1 MPFRSGQNTETR
13 LGGLIWA
20 WLTLV
25 TGALLAGCSA
35 LMPETPSES
44 NSLTDLPEAFSSADD
59 ANSHQ
64 PLAWWES
71 FNDPTLNRVVE
82 AALASNFD
90 LRQAVARVEQARAR
104 ARIARAAVFPLVT
117 PSLSA
122 TDFEIPTNAGIGA
135 QLDELGLGPDL
146 IEDFGFTLPDSIQL
160 RTFSLSAEFAYE
172 ADFWG
177 RNRKDALAAGAE
189 RLASEADFSTARI
202 SVLAETIS
210 TYLEVVDSRRQRWL
224 AEDMVEVLEQR
235 VSFIENRYERGLVD
249 ALPVYALR
257 RELRDAR
264 VRLPQLEAATVDAEA
279 RLWILLGGY
288 GEELSDL
295 MPDEPPPS
303 LRAESISVGVPA
315 DLLTQRPDVAAAQQ
329 RMQAARFTLG
339 ARRAELLPSLSL
351 SGVIGLQSTDSN
363 ELFDPDQWF
372 HNLSLNLLG
381 PTFQGARRRANV
393 EFAKA
398 KVHEATAAFGQSV
411 VTAVN
416 EVEAALAGLEASQNR
431 YALIASHLEEAE
443 AEATLQEQR
452 FTSGVGR
459 YDELLAAGQLLIAA
473 RSALSAAGRE
483 LGHSRLLLHRA
494 VGGAWTGDEERQS
507 EHASMRM
514 PHSARVLAKSK

>member
-1 MPFRSGQNTETR
+1 MLFRRRLESDTR
-13 LGGLIWA
+13 QERLIGT
-20 WLTLV
+20 WLPLV
-25 TGALLAGCSA
+25 TAAVLSGCSA
-35 LMPETPSES
+35 L
-44 NSLTDLPEAFSSADD
+44 LPEAPSEPNSLSNLPETFASAED
-59 ANSHQ
+59 ASSHQ
-64 PLAWWES
+64 PHTWWES
-71 FNDPTLNRVVE
+71 FNDPTLNRVVD

-90 LRQAVARVEQARAR
+90 LLQAVARVEQARAR
-104 ARIARAAVFPLVT
+104 ARIARAAIFPLLT

-122 TDFEIPTNAGIGA
+122 TDFETPTNAGIGA

-146 IEDFGFTLPDSIQL
+146 IKGFGFTLPDSIQL

-235 VSFIENRYERGLVD
+235 VSFIESRYERGLVD
-249 ALPVYALR
+249 ALPVYALK

-264 VRLPQLEAATVDAEA
+264 VRLPQLEGATANSEA

-288 GEELSDL
+288 GEELSNL
-295 MPDEPPPS
+295 LPDEPPPS
-303 LRAESISVGVPA
+303 PRPESISVGVPA
-315 DLLTQRPDVAAAQQ
+315 DLLTQRPDVAAAEQ
-329 RMQAARFTLG
+329 RMQAARFALG
-339 ARRAELLPSLSL
+339 ARRAELLPSLSF
-351 SGVIGLQSTDSN
+351 SGVIGLQSTDSD

-393 EFAKA
+393 EFA
-398 KVHEATAAFGQSV
+398 EARLQEAAAAFGQSV

-416 EVEAALAGLEASQNR
+416 EVEAALAGLEASQDR
-431 YALIASHLEEAE
+431 YALVASHLEEAE

-452 FTSGVGR
+452 FTTGVGR
-459 YDELLAAGQLLIAA
+459 YDELLTASQLLIAA
-473 RSALSAAGRE
+473 RSALSAASRD

-494 VGGAWTGDEERQS
+494 VGGAWTGDEEMQS

-514 PHSARVLAKSK
+514 PDSAHVLAK

>member
-1 MPFRSGQNTETR
+1 MPCRNVQEPEPRVERALCS
-13 LGGLIWA
+13 
-20 WLTLV
+20 WLAFLAAV
-25 TGALLAGCSA
+25 TLAGCSA
-35 LMPETPSES
+35 LMPESPSTTDA
-44 NSLTDLPEAFSSADD
+44 LTDLPESYAPGQD
-59 ANSHQ
+59 ASPHK
-64 PLAWWES
+64 PLGWWES
-71 FNDPTLNRVVE
+71 FNDPTLNQVVE

-117 PSLSA
+117 PSLAA

-146 IEDFGFTLPDSIQL
+146 IEGFGFTLPDSIQL
-160 RTFSLSAEFAYE
+160 RTFSLSTEFAYE

-202 SVLAETIS
+202 SVLAETIG
-210 TYLEVVDSRRQRWL
+210 TYLEVVDSRRQRRL
-224 AEDMVEVLEQR
+224 AQDMVEVLEQR
-235 VSFIENRYERGLVD
+235 VAFIENRYERGLVD
-249 ALPVYALR
+249 ALALYALR
-257 RELRDAR
+257 RELRDAGI
-264 VRLPQLEAATVDAEA
+264 RLPQLEAATADAQA

-288 GEELSDL
+288 GEELSNL
-295 MPDEPPPS
+295 LPDEATLSPRP
-303 LRAESISVGVPA
+303 ESVSVGVPA

-329 RMQAARFTLG
+329 RMQAARFSLG

-393 EFAKA
+393 AFA
-398 KVHEATAAFGQSV
+398 EARLQEAAAAFGQSV

-431 YALIASHLEEAE
+431 YALFTSHLEEAE
-443 AEATLQEQR
+443 AEARLQEQR

-459 YDELLAAGQLLIAA
+459 YDELLAASQLLIAA
-473 RSALSAAGRE
+473 RSALSEAGRE
-483 LGHSRLLLHRA
+483 LGLSRLLLHRA
-494 VGGAWTGDEERQS
+494 VGGAWTGDKEIQS
-507 EHASMRM
+507 EQASMRM
-514 PHSARVLAKSK
+514 PHSARVLAKSE